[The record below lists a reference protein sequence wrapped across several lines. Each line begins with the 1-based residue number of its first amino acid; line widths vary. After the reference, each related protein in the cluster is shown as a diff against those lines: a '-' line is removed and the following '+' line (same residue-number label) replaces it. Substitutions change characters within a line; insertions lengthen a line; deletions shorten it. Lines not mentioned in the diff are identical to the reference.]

1 MVKSNDWRTTV
12 VQGCLHMKFRC
23 QLFQLM
29 YRKQIS
35 NHSSH
40 KYEIN
45 ANMSPSFEVKK
56 QNTYFLDCADS
67 DRSKN
72 SIETR
77 PSTELRAYPE
87 AR

>member
-1 MVKSNDWRTTV
+1 MRH
-12 VQGCLHMKFRC
+12 L
-23 QLFQLM
+23 
-29 YRKQIS
+29 
-35 NHSSH
+35 
-40 KYEIN
+40 
-45 ANMSPSFEVKK
+45 EVKM

-87 AR
+87 ARQTRLRSAYKHVYIVKYNIEEFEKQIHEYWTSVPNQSGFTTQPLAA

>member
-1 MVKSNDWRTTV
+1 
-12 VQGCLHMKFRC
+12 
-23 QLFQLM
+23 M
-29 YRKQIS
+29 YKKHIL

-45 ANMSPSFEVKK
+45 TNMSSSFEVKM

-87 AR
+87 TR